1 MFATQWFMTLFS
13 QKFPFSMILRIWD
26 IFLAEG
32 LKIIFRVAVA
42 LVQIAREELCQLDFV
57 GILTY
62 FRNEIVTKYDTAE
75 AQSALM
81 EVVGGIKIKPKKLK
95 QLEKDFE
102 EKRRLEQ
109 EAEDPVRR
117 LEQALKTKDAE
128 LNGLQAEKAE
138 AEQVAIDMRILM
150 LQTEDVKT
158 TMVAQLQD
166 ALAAQA
172 DAETRADALQEKL
185 RQAGLYDEEYS
196 SAALELKRVANA
208 RMRAATRSA
217 DKAAAA
223 PRSLH
228 PLSTPAVYRRRDGQ
242 VVTGQVPAGPSSMS
256 GASGV
261 PGVGSGLGTDA
272 VRRTLQG
279 HVSSISR
286 LNADLTAE
294 GSNSAVA
301 EQIERLRIET
311 EAVLAV
317 IDAAMAGT
325 DASAGSADNIV
336 DPARQ
341 PRTYIAQQTAGVE
354 VQPSAIAR
362 GHDRAH
368 VMQLHQGMMGATVAA
383 SMPVSGGGF
392 SVAGDHAR
400 SKSSGS
406 TGTFWGGLSRLSNSG
421 AGGASVGGSGDLD
434 RDAAI
439 SRLEE
444 GQSAL
449 QKSTLELS
457 EALAASEARNAE
469 LRKELEDTK
478 ELLKNSEQVRSSLLE
493 IVSSSTADSVRGSV
507 ATASSVGLDAIYV
520 ERAEEER
527 FRRADTLRQS
537 AETPALAQDARVEA
551 AEEAKRDAQAETTQD
566 PERSDIAA
574 NVVKLSMEI

>member
-1 MFATQWFMTLFS
+1 MTLFS
-13 QKFPFSMILRIWD
+13 QKFPFSVVLRIWD

-75 AQSALM
+75 AQSVLM

-117 LEQALKTKDAE
+117 LEQTLKTKDAD

-138 AEQVAIDMRILM
+138 AEQVALEMRILM

-172 DAETRADALQEKL
+172 DAEARADVLEEKL

-208 RMRAATRSA
+208 QMRAVARSA
-217 DKAAAA
+217 DTASAA

-228 PLSTPAVYRRRDGQ
+228 PLSTPAVYPRRDGQ
-242 VVTGQVPAGPSSMS
+242 VVTGQVFEAPSSSS
-256 GASGV
+256 GA

-272 VRRTLQG
+272 VRRTLQE
-279 HVSSISR
+279 HVSSMVQ

-294 GSNSAVA
+294 GSNGAA
-301 EQIERLRIET
+301 ADRIERLQIET

-317 IDAAMAGT
+317 IDAAMAG
-325 DASAGSADNIV
+325 SADNAV
-336 DPARQ
+336 ETAPARP
-341 PRTYIAQQTAGVE
+341 PRIPAAKQTAGVE
-354 VQPSAIAR
+354 VQPSAVPT
-362 GHDRAH
+362 GHDRTH

-383 SMPVSGGGF
+383 SMPLSSGGD
-392 SVAGDHAR
+392 SMAGDLRR
-400 SKSSGS
+400 SKSGGS
-406 TGTFWGGLSRLSNSG
+406 TSTFWGGLSRLSNSG
-421 AGGASVGGSGDLD
+421 AGGASAGGSGDLD

-439 SRLEE
+439 SRLKE
-444 GQSAL
+444 GKSAL

-457 EALAASEARNAE
+457 EALAASEATNAE

-493 IVSSSTADSVRGSV
+493 IVSSSAPGSSRSSA
-507 ATASSVGLDAIYV
+507 ATTVQSVGPDTGYV

-527 FRRADTLRQS
+527 FRRADAIRRS
-537 AETPALAQDARVEA
+537 AETPAPAQDSCVDTAVA
-551 AEEAKRDAQAETTQD
+551 ASELVAEAETKQD
-566 PERSDIAA
+566 TTDSDIATNMA
-574 NVVKLSMEI
+574 KLSMEI